1 MTDADGTTPEPGR
14 RRRRSEQPPSSGA
27 APEPMAP
34 VGARVPSDPPGT
46 IAGGLVMVEPDP
58 RTRRR
63 RPMVWVL
70 GAVIAV
76 LAIALGSVGFA
87 ILQKPRANAEGATGT
102 PTPSPT
108 ATFPQDEPAAAAGPA
123 PCTPLTVLSSLENA
137 AMVERL
143 VAGYNAQPR
152 AAAGHCVTAVAT
164 KDKSGVAATRAAA
177 GFADLPA
184 VSRPA
189 VWIPDASSW
198 LSAARADGA
207 AAVPS
212 TGTSLGQSAIV
223 LAMPKPLADAIGW
236 TKKAPTWSEVFA
248 ASAKKDVWSKLG
260 HPEWGAFK
268 LGKTSPQVASSGEA
282 ALLASFG
289 AASGSVGGVTASEM
303 ADPKIL
309 AAVKKNEL
317 ATSHY
322 MATPEHFLWHARQ
335 AEQTGSAAE
344 FFSAVIVDEKAVWDY
359 DRGIVSRDGVTV
371 TQGDPPK
378 EAMVPVYPKDG
389 FYVADNPA
397 VVLKG
402 DWVDDA
408 IKAAGADFIRYAG
421 TAQGQQLVRET
432 GYRDL
437 NGQLD
442 GGVRTT
448 GHLAETLQG
457 ALTFPRQN
465 VIAAIDKTFPQVR
478 KRASVLFLID
488 VSGSMADPTPSGQ
501 SKLDAAK
508 AALIQ
513 ALDHFTPGDQ
523 VGVAAFSS
531 AGDGTITPGIVAPVA
546 DIATNRTSLVAA
558 VRALTPQAYTPLY
571 TAVDTYAKQ
580 MAASYD
586 PDRITTVVL
595 LSDGADL
602 TAVPTT
608 PKQTMLDDVS
618 ELHHSTPVLIF
629 TLAYGADADADTLRA
644 ISSASGAHFYD
655 ATDPSKVGAVLG
667 DLVTSF

>member
-1 MTDADGTTPEPGR
+1 MTDADGTTPGPR
-14 RRRRSEQPPSSGA
+14 RRRGEQPQDQGE
-27 APEPMAP
+27 APTPPLAP
-34 VGARVPSDPPGT
+34 VGRAPLDPPGT
-46 IAGGLVMVEPDP
+46 IAGGLVLVDP
-58 RTRRR
+58 RPKARKPRALL
-63 RPMVWVL
+63 WAL
-70 GAVIAV
+70 CGVIAV

-87 ILQKPRANAEGATGT
+87 LLQKPHGGGVAAA
-102 PTPSPT
+102 TPSPT
-108 ATFPQDEPAAAAGPA
+108 PTVAFQNDKPAVAAGA
-123 PCTPLTVLSSLENA
+123 GPCTSITVLSSLENA
-137 AMVERL
+137 DMVERL

-152 AAAGHCVTAVAT
+152 DVAGHCVTAVAT

-177 GFADLPA
+177 GFTDLPA
-184 VSRPA
+184 ESRPA
-189 VWIPDASSW
+189 VWLPDASSW
-198 LSAARADGA
+198 LSAARADGSRLVPA
-207 AAVPS
+207 TGASVARSAV
-212 TGTSLGQSAIV
+212 V

-236 TKKAPTWSEVFA
+236 SKKAPTWAEVFA

-260 HPEWGAFK
+260 HPEWGGFK

-289 AASGSVGGVTASEM
+289 AVGDSVGHVTAKQM

-309 AAVKKNEL
+309 AGVKKNEL

-322 MATPEHFLWHARQ
+322 MATPEHFLWHARE
-335 AEQTGSAAE
+335 AEKKGSAAE

-359 DRGIVSRDGVTV
+359 NRGIVSRDGITV

-397 VVLKG
+397 VVLNG
-402 DWVDDA
+402 AWVGA
-408 IKAAGADFIRYAG
+408 PAQAAAQDFVRFAD
-421 TAQGQQLVRET
+421 TAQGQQLVRAA
-432 GYRDL
+432 GYRDVNGAL
-437 NGQLD
+437 DDAVRTAGQLA
-442 GGVRTT
+442 T
-448 GHLAETLQG
+448 APQG
-457 ALTFPRQN
+457 ALAFPGQS
-465 VIAAIDKTFPQVR
+465 VIAAIDKTFPAVR
-478 KRASVLFLID
+478 KRANALFLID
-488 VSGSMADPTPSGQ
+488 VSGSMANPIPSGR

-508 AALIQ
+508 DALIQ

-531 AGDGTITPGIVAPVA
+531 AGDGNITPGIVAPVA
-546 DIATNRTSLVAA
+546 DIATNRQSLAAA

-586 PDRITTVVL
+586 PDRITTIVL
-595 LSDGADL
+595 LSDGADQ
-602 TAVPTT
+602 TTVPTT
-608 PKQTMLDDVS
+608 DQQAMLDDVG